1 MMPMLPSSTSAV
13 VMGRNGMGDGTGAGA
28 LAPFPAPSALGALV
42 ALGPAG
48 TPPAPDPLS
57 DRGDSAERA
66 PGAAQGPN
74 DAVGDATG
82 RGYVVPRARSGYVEG
97 YGPSSYGDGMADVYD
112 EWNATRGDIEG
123 AVTAIARLAS
133 GVEGDR
139 PVLELGIGSGRLALP
154 LAARGIGVWGVDAS
168 DAMVARLRSK
178 AGGDRIPVAIG
189 DMAALDLS
197 TVPGGDIASFSVVFA
212 ADNTFFNLTTADA
225 QTSCLGR
232 VRSVLAS
239 GGRFVIEAFV
249 PAVDAPASSVDA
261 RTVELDRVVLTV
273 TRHDRDAQTVAG
285 QHIEMRASGL
295 RFHPW
300 LIRYTLP
307 EELDAMASAAGLA
320 LIQRWSDWRG
330 TPFTPDDNVHV
341 SVYAVADSVA
351 GRA

>member
-1 MMPMLPSSTSAV
+1 M
-13 VMGRNGMGDGTGAGA
+13 
-28 LAPFPAPSALGALV
+28 
-42 ALGPAG
+42 
-48 TPPAPDPLS
+48 
-57 DRGDSAERA
+57 
-66 PGAAQGPN
+66 
-74 DAVGDATG
+74 
-82 RGYVVPRARSGYVEG
+82 EG

-112 EWNATRGDIEG
+112 EWYATRGDVEG
-123 AVTAIARLAS
+123 AVTAVARLAS
-133 GVEGDR
+133 GVDADG

-154 LAARGIGVWGVDAS
+154 LAARGIDVWGIDAS

-197 TVPGGDIASFSVVFA
+197 AVPDSDNTSFSVVFA
-212 ADNTFFNLTTADA
+212 ADNTFFNLTTATA
-225 QTSCLGR
+225 QARCLER
-232 VRSVLAS
+232 VRSVLAPR
-239 GGRFVIEAFV
+239 GRFVVEAFV
-249 PAVDAPASSVDA
+249 PAVDAPVSSVDA
-261 RTVELDRVVLTV
+261 RTVELDQVVLTV

-300 LIRYTLP
+300 LIRYALP

-320 LIQRWSDWRG
+320 LVHRWSDWRG

-341 SVYAVADSVA
+341 SVYAIADSLA